1 MIFSP
6 VCFFSATDKIFIHK
20 PQKNQTTDE
29 YILHFF
35 MRIANLS
42 MRIGEVYSGKDKLKL
57 SDDKLSKKD
66 FYDSNISLMPKIHQ
80 CAIIKAPIAK
90 RQSSQ

>member
-1 MIFSP
+1 
-6 VCFFSATDKIFIHK
+6 
-20 PQKNQTTDE
+20 
-29 YILHFF
+29 

-66 FYDSNISLMPKIHQ
+66 FYDLNMSLMPKIHKF
-80 CAIIKAPIAK
+80 AIIILLIAERK
-90 RQSSQ
+90 SSQ